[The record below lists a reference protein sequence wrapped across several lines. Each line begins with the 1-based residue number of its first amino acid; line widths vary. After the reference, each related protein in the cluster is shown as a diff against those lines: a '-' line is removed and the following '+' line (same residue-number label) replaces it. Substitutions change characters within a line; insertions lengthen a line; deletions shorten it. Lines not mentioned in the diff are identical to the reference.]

1 MPLKFEVASL
11 DEVDEPLRSL
21 YSESNG
27 KFVLGVEGVV
37 PKSKLDEFRNNNVQL
52 ARERDELANKFRDID
67 PELYRTLTSEHQ
79 KLKDKKLIDA
89 GKIDELVEER
99 VKEMRKKLEQERD
112 GYKDQFSTARSRL
125 EKVLIDNEASRYA
138 VEMGCVETA
147 LDDIV
152 MRARA
157 QFTLDNDDRAIA
169 VDGDHKVYG
178 ADGVTP
184 LSIKEWMAG
193 LVKRAPHL
201 FKQSSGGGAA
211 GSGGGPNSG
220 ATIKSKADLKGPVE
234 KSKFIAEHGYDAFMK
249 LPAAAAK

>member
-37 PKSKLDEFRNNNVQL
+37 PKSKLDEFRTNNVQL
-52 ARERDELANKFRDID
+52 ARERDELATKFKYID
-67 PELYRTLTSEHQ
+67 PELYHTLASEHQ

-89 GKIDELVEER
+89 GKIDELVEDR
-99 VKEMRKKLEQERD
+99 VKEMRSKLENERD
-112 GYKDQFSTARSRL
+112 GYKNQFSTARSRL
-125 EKVLIDNEASRYA
+125 EKVLIDNEASRFA

-152 MRARA
+152 MRARS
-157 QFTLDNDDRAIA
+157 QFKLDNDDRAVA
-169 VDGDHKVYG
+169 FEGDRTVYG

-184 LSIKEWMAG
+184 LSIKEWMNA
-193 LVKRAPHL
+193 LTKKAPHL
-201 FKQSSGGGAA
+201 FKQSSGGGANGSGQGA
-211 GSGGGPNSG
+211 GSSN
-220 ATIKSKADLKGPVE
+220 IRSKADLKNATE
-234 KSKFIAEHGYDAFMK
+234 KSAFIAEHGYDAFMK